1 MKTYPNSYKERNEI
15 NLRHGI
21 KSSLGEIKELFALVY
36 TLYLSDNK
44 NSSIAY
50 SKEVNAPSTQIEIQD
65 ALLANAKNLFG
76 ALVVDGTN
84 F

>member
-36 TLYLSDNK
+36 TLYLSDN
-44 NSSIAY
+44 N
-50 SKEVNAPSTQIEIQD
+50 
-65 ALLANAKNLFG
+65 
-76 ALVVDGTN
+76 
-84 F
+84 